1 VQFCGAVCYC
11 VNFLVDY
18 TEWHDDKVGEA
29 VEHVHRMPLNKVA
42 STSYRW
48 VHWVHWIWSLFATA
62 VAKSLTSADKCSR
75 LARSAVER
83 TCSAPD
89 HDCVHCST
97 TWWRSHEVTQ
107 NGAALKRKQLSV
119 FTYDTAPVIT
129 YSLTFGVFVLRNPNR
144 IGFSETVHSVRESE
158 SGFETK
164 LNVEPGYQT
173 IRLASESESGFT
185 VNLSCFWPTLYWH
198 FYYLWFKKSYLWG
211 VSQWVCL

>member
-1 VQFCGAVCYC
+1 MSIVCLWIKLRQHHIGE
-11 VNFLVDY
+11 F
-18 TEWHDDKVGEA
+18 TEFTGYDRCLQLQWPSLLHRLINVPALISTIRSGE
-29 VEHVHRMPLNKVA
+29 
-42 STSYRW
+42 
-48 VHWVHWIWSLFATA
+48 I
-62 VAKSLTSADKCSR
+62 
-75 LARSAVER
+75 
-83 TCSAPD
+83 CSAPD

-97 TWWRSHEVTQ
+97 TWWRSHEVTH

-129 YSLTFGVFVLRNPNR
+129 YSLTFGVFVLPNPNR
-144 IGFSETVHSVRESE
+144 VGFSETVHSVRESE

-185 VNLSCFWPTLYWH
+185 VNLSCFWSTLYWH